1 MNASIMLGNRRLI
14 VDTHSGVS
22 DCLKAWIDEE
32 FWNLGTATRDTNA
45 IYVVCR
51 QTVVENNAL
60 IKDLAHA
67 GAKIVLSI
75 PEEGSETLLT
85 MCLRWGLAD
94 LIQSG
99 QVLLISGG
107 DMHPRWIHIQ
117 HEFFLPKIHYCE
129 HNQQAIAQSDTIF
142 TKHNKP
148 YKFLFL
154 NGRGRSHRK
163 YLLEQFRLTGLLDH
177 SLWSLLDQSIG
188 LIQQSNSG
196 PWFDIDPELVNIQLI
211 HHGENL
217 ITAHRP
223 VQYLPA
229 KYEVDRYR
237 ERVGHAVDNSFVKTN
252 LFNNEWG
259 ELYLNLESYVDTY
272 FSLVTETV
280 FTYPYSFRTEKI
292 WKPIA
297 IGHPWIAVANQGFY
311 RDIRNLGF
319 QTFDGIIDESFDS
332 IECSQARI
340 ERIAKIVEDLCEQD
354 LDQFLAECYNICKYN
369 QQHYADLAQ
378 QSPAD
383 FSDQLHNFLIKHQ

>member
-1 MNASIMLGNRRLI
+1 MLGNRKLI

-22 DCLKAWIDEE
+22 DYLAPWTDEE
-32 FWNLGTATRDTNA
+32 FWNLNTANRYADAT
-45 IYVVCR
+45 YVVCR
-51 QTVVENNAL
+51 QTVVEANSV
-60 IKDLAHA
+60 IKDLARA

-94 LIQSG
+94 LIQAG

-107 DMHPRWIHIQ
+107 DMHPRWTHIQ
-117 HEFFLPKIHYCE
+117 HEFFLPKIYYCE
-129 HNQQAIAQSDTIF
+129 HNQRIIAQSDSIF

-177 SLWSLLDQSIG
+177 SLWSSLDQGTG
-188 LIQQSNSG
+188 LAQRANSG
-196 PWFDIDPELVNIQLI
+196 THFDIEYDLVNIQLI
-211 HHGENL
+211 HHDQNL
-217 ITAHRP
+217 ITIPRP
-223 VQYLPA
+223 VQYLPF

-237 ERVGHAVDNSFVKTN
+237 EHVGHVVDNSFVKTN

-259 ELYLNLESYVDTY
+259 ELYLNLDSYVDTY

-297 IGHPWIAVANQGFY
+297 IGHPWIAVANPGFY

-319 QTFDGIIDESFDS
+319 KTFDGIIDESFDS
-332 IECSQARI
+332 IASSQTRI
-340 ERIAKIVEDLCEQD
+340 ERIAQVVEDLCQQD

-369 QQHYADLAQ
+369 QQHYAEMSR

-383 FSDQLHNFLIKHQ
+383 FPNQLRNFLIQHQ